1 LKQDAE
7 FLGTKSNLTMT
18 KRELFLELVQ
28 EIDYQARFTY
38 EERVDL
44 FNKYNI
50 YTSIKFFNPI
60 MVLSEYLF
68 IDKGF
73 RCSGMSHSGAVQTA
87 FNKEFKEG
95 VSKYIN
101 LHTSNLKFDYYQ
113 VFHTVFNPSRLVNKV
128 SFRITDNEIL
138 IILVNI
144 DRFRL
149 IKGECMYERCNSFL
163 RDFKYPEIF

>member
-1 LKQDAE
+1 
-7 FLGTKSNLTMT
+7 MT

-44 FNKYNI
+44 FNKYKI

-68 IDKGF
+68 TDKDF
-73 RCSGMSHSGAVQTA
+73 RCNGMSHSGAVQTA

-95 VSKYIN
+95 LSKYIN
-101 LHTSNLKFDYYQ
+101 LHTSTSTFDYYQ
-113 VFHTVFNPSRLVNKV
+113 VFHVVFNPSRLVNKV
-128 SFRITDNEIL
+128 SFRVKDDDIR
-138 IILVNI
+138 IILTNVEK
-144 DRFRL
+144 FAL